1 MLCSAA
7 CAVLCAAAAPVTAAA
22 SASASTLPLPPA
34 ASHACLQASIP
45 SSQPSSSTSSS
56 AACYT
61 RARDLALDPAS
72 FFSPAKY
79 LAHLTVISPAPCMK
93 ASLTL
98 SVFATNSSISID
110 CRCRH
115 PVAVLSCLYSCLSC
129 LVQSTPVHTDSLRC
143 LLHHPSPAAL
153 SSRGATSKHNPE
165 PSSPTQP
172 IHHSPPRA
180 HCCSQTSFQYISALP
195 YLP

>member
-1 MLCSAA
+1 MLCGAA
-7 CAVLCAAAAPVTAAA
+7 CAVLCAAAATAAYRFRFRCRQLPHRLA
-22 SASASTLPLPPA
+22 SGE
-34 ASHACLQASIP
+34 QASI
-45 SSQPSSSTSSS
+45 QPSSSTQQQRSLLH
-56 AACYT
+56 AL
-61 RARDLALDPAS
+61 DLALEPAS
-72 FFSPAKY
+72 FSSPAKY